1 MVTISEKSISTRP
14 IVIAIIVGAIIIGIG
29 LAIGLGVGL
38 RDSDDDVIAPVANGE
53 KYKSSTGTF
62 QYAAVVADSEVCS
75 EVGNDVLARLRGN
88 AMDATVAT
96 LFCTGVINSHSAGI
110 GGGSF
115 YTIYHKSSNT
125 FYNVISRETAPAA
138 STQDMFQSEENQPKS
153 LLGGMAV
160 GIPGEV
166 LGLYEVH
173 QRFGTVPWKSLVMP
187 SIKLCEEGF
196 PLTEATHN
204 VISRIPDKTKFAP
217 YFNADGSP
225 KAAGSLIKFPEL
237 ARTFRTIADDPLS
250 FYNGT
255 LAADIVS
262 DITDEGGIITI
273 EDLANYKL
281 TTSAP
286 TNISLPGGYQ
296 VFSTPPPGSGLVL
309 SYILGILSGYNMD
322 PSNIATTEEEILTY
336 HRIVEAFKFA
346 FGKRSELGDDRF
358 HDNSENAVN
367 MTSRAVCEE
376 IRQRISDEKTH
387 DIEFYNPAFSVANDS
402 GTAHISVI
410 DGEGNAVSVTST
422 INTYFGSKV
431 RGSRTG
437 IVFNN
442 EMDDFSTPGTV
453 NYFGLPASPA
463 NFIQPGKRPMS
474 SMCPVI
480 VWDNN
485 EQRVKMISGGSG
497 GTRITTA
504 NALSIIDVL
513 WLGMSLPESIDK
525 PRLHHQLVPNAVQ
538 MENTFSKVIADG
550 LEAKG
555 HAIRDNLRP
564 SVLQAI
570 NVRDD
575 GSIVGTADFRKG
587 GVPKGY

>member
-1 MVTISEKSISTRP
+1 MTQKNISTRP
-14 IVIAIIVGAIIIGIG
+14 IVIAIIVGAIIIGVG

-75 EVGNDVLARLRGN
+75 DIGNDVLARLRGN
-88 AMDATVAT
+88 AMDATVAA
-96 LFCTGVINSHSAGI
+96 LFCTGLLSAHSSGI

-125 FYNVISRETAPAA
+125 FHNVDSRETAPAA
-138 STQDMFQSEENQPKS
+138 ATQDMFQSEEDQPKS
-153 LLGGMAV
+153 RLGGMAV
-160 GIPGEV
+160 AVPGEV

-187 SIKLCEEGF
+187 TVKLCEEGV

-204 VISRIPDKTKFAP
+204 ALDSIPDKTKFAP
-217 YFNADGSP
+217 YFNPDLSP
-225 KAAGSLIKFPEL
+225 KAAGSLIKLPEL
-237 ARTFRTIADDPLS
+237 ARTFRTIADDPFS
-250 FYNGT
+250 FYNGS

-262 DITDEGGIITI
+262 DIADEGGIITAG
-273 EDLANYKL
+273 DLANYTL
-281 TTSAP
+281 TPSTP
-286 TNISLPGGYQ
+286 TNMSLPGGYQ

-322 PSNIATTEEEILTY
+322 PSNIATTEGEILTY

-346 FGKRSELGDDRF
+346 FGKRSELGDDLF
-358 HDNSENAVN
+358 HDNSENYVN
-367 MTSRAVCEE
+367 MTSLADCEK
-376 IRQRISDEKTH
+376 IRQRISDATTH
-387 DIEFYNPAFSVANDS
+387 DTTFYNPTFSVANDS

-474 SMCPVI
+474 SMCPAI

-485 EQRVKMISGGSG
+485 EQRVKMVSGGAG
-497 GTRITTA
+497 GSKITTA
-504 NALSIIDVL
+504 TALNIIDVL

-525 PRLHHQLVPNAVQ
+525 PRLHHQLVPPAVQ
-538 MENTFSKVIADG
+538 LETTFSKVIADG
-550 LEAKG
+550 LKAKG
-555 HAIRDNLRP
+555 HTTQEQFGK
-564 SVLQAI
+564 SVMQAI
-570 NVRDD
+570 YVRDD
-575 GSIVGTADFRKG
+575 GSIVGTADYRKG
-587 GVPKGY
+587 GIPKGF

>member
-1 MVTISEKSISTRP
+1 MTRKSTSIRP
-14 IVIAIIVGAIIIGIG
+14 IVIAIITGAIIISIG

-38 RDSDDDVIAPVANGE
+38 KDSDDDVIGPVANWE
-53 KYKSSTGTF
+53 KYKSSTGTY

-88 AMDATVAT
+88 AMDATVAA
-96 LFCTGVINSHSAGI
+96 LFCTGLLNAHSAGI

-125 FYNVISRETAPAA
+125 FHNVDSRETAPGAA
-138 STQDMFQSEENQPKS
+138 TQDMFQSEENQSKS
-153 LLGGMAV
+153 RLGGMAV
-160 GIPGEV
+160 GVPGEV

-187 SIKLCEEGF
+187 SIKLCEEGV
-196 PLTEATHN
+196 PLTEATHKALA
-204 VISRIPDKTKFAP
+204 RITDKTKFAP
-217 YFNADGSP
+217 YFNSDQSP
-225 KAAGSLIKFPEL
+225 KAAGSLIKLPEL
-237 ARTFRTIADDPLS
+237 ARTFRTIADDPFS
-250 FYNGT
+250 FYNGS

-262 DITDEGGIITI
+262 DITDEGGIITE
-273 EDLANYKL
+273 EDLANYSL
-281 TTSAP
+281 TPSAP
-286 TNISLPGGYQ
+286 TNMSLPGGYQ
-296 VFSTPPPGSGLVL
+296 VYSTPPPGSGLVL
-309 SYILGILSGYNMD
+309 GYILGILSGYNMD
-322 PSNIATTEEEILTY
+322 SSNIATTEGEILTY

-346 FGKRSELGDDRF
+346 FGKRSGLGDDLF

-367 MTSRAVCEE
+367 MTSLAVCEE

-387 DIEFYNPAFSVANDS
+387 DTAFYDPPFSVANDS
-402 GTAHISVI
+402 GTTHISVI

-474 SMCPVI
+474 SMCPAI

-485 EQRVKMISGGSG
+485 EQRVKMVSGGAG
-497 GTRITTA
+497 GSKITTA
-504 NALSIIDVL
+504 TALNIIDVL
-513 WLGMSLPESIDK
+513 WLGISLPESIDK
-525 PRLHHQLVPNAVQ
+525 PRLHHQLVPNAI
-538 MENTFSKVIADG
+538 MLEKTFSKVILNG
-550 LEAKG
+550 LKAKG
-555 HAIRDNLRP
+555 HAIRDKFGY

-587 GVPKGY
+587 GVPKGL